1 MYYLKKYIKNNLLTN
16 NMNYNIQKYVG
27 IFHLCGMVIEDI
39 YGFIVQKNIFL
50 DKLYI
55 ISFVSIPFSWII
67 CKDECII
74 SYIMK
79 KIEDPKYILGT
90 EPENVEDISILFSN
104 KEQYVIFYNI
114 NNLLRICSIIIVN
127 HRTTNIQYVI
137 LNQRRIKMAHFNSSG
152 SDTSNDLKRAPRR
165 GAVLNLH
172 LYKSVWKNSRMSRN
186 EEPPRW

>member
-1 MYYLKKYIKNNLLTN
+1 
-16 NMNYNIQKYVG
+16 MNYNIQKYVG

-67 CKDECII
+67 CKDKCII

-79 KIEDPKYILGT
+79 KIENPKYILGT
-90 EPENVEDISILFSN
+90 EPKNVKDISILFSN
-104 KEQYVIFYNI
+104 KQQYVIFYNI
-114 NNLLRICSIIIVN
+114 NNLLRICSIIIIN

-137 LNQRRIKMAHFNSSG
+137 LIPTCMLYVFYTYDITNR
-152 SDTSNDLKRAPRR
+152 SNYR
-165 GAVLNLH
+165 NM
-172 LYKSVWKNSRMSRN
+172 LYPCFQLILGLYLFTIFYKTIRL
-186 EEPPRW
+186 